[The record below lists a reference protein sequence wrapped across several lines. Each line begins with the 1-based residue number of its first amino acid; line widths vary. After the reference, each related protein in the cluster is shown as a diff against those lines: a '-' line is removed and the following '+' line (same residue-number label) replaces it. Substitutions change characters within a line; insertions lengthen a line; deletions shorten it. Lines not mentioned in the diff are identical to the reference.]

1 MSNTRVT
8 QHPPTKPHGP
18 HPEWK
23 INKELFPTDG
33 PVEDQLAFLVQ
44 YAILAPSAHNAQ
56 PWIFEVRGETI
67 NLFAD
72 RSRRLPVLDPRD
84 RELTIAC
91 GSALYALRLAMRK
104 FEMVDVVGLLPD
116 KSNPD
121 LLATVTVGDRHKP
134 SDDDLVLFRQIPNR
148 RSSRMP
154 FDRTV
159 ISDGIVSKCARDAE
173 AEGAMIYPVADRH
186 TRHLIATLIAEG
198 DREQMHNPAFRE
210 ELARWLRPNV
220 GLYQDGI
227 PSYAEGHTSKVW
239 DFLSKIEP
247 LVVRR
252 FDIGKG
258 VAAHDQ
264 ELAEGSP
271 LITVLC
277 TKGDTPLDWMRAG
290 QAAMRVSLRAQA
302 AEVCSSYL
310 NQPIEVEH
318 LRPRLQKVLSA
329 AEIPQLVLRMGHGPD
344 VEPTP
349 RRPVCQVVRRI
360 QENPERNLR
369 TNPTQTTA
377 PLRAAPIIEAPL
389 GKQRKHS

>member
-8 QHPPTKPHGP
+8 QHPPTKPHAA
-18 HPEWK
+18 HPEWRV
-23 INKELFPTDG
+23 NKELFPTEG
-33 PVEDQLAFLVQ
+33 PVDDQLAFLVQ
-44 YAILAPSAHNAQ
+44 YAILAPSVHNAQ
-56 PWIFEVRGETI
+56 PWIFEVRGDTI
-67 NLFAD
+67 SLFAD
-72 RSRRLPVLDPRD
+72 RSRRLPVIDPHD
-84 RELTIAC
+84 RELIIGC

-116 KSNPD
+116 KKNPD
-121 LLATVTVGDRHKP
+121 LLATVTIGGGAGEKHKP
-134 SDDDLVLFRQIPNR
+134 SDDDVVLFRQIPNR

-159 ISDGIVSKCARDAE
+159 IPDGIVSKCARDAE

-186 TRHLIATLIAEG
+186 TRHLIATLVAEG
-198 DREQMHNPAFRE
+198 DREQMHSQAFRE
-210 ELARWLRPNV
+210 ELARWLRPNQ
-220 GLYQDGI
+220 GCHKDGI

-247 LVVRR
+247 LIVRR

-277 TKGDTPLDWMRAG
+277 TKGDTPLDWLRAG

-302 AEVCSSYL
+302 GEVCSSYL
-310 NQPIEVEH
+310 NQPVEVAH
-318 LRPRLQKVLSA
+318 LRPRLQKVLGA
-329 AEIPQLVLRMGHGPD
+329 TEIPQLVLRMGHGPD

-349 RRPVCQVVRRI
+349 RRPVGEVVRKVEGVFGR
-360 QENPERNLR
+360 RV
-369 TNPTQTTA
+369 A
-377 PLRAAPIIEAPL
+377 
-389 GKQRKHS
+389 